1 MPITDKTE
9 IAAVSEH
16 LPSPERSLINTA
28 FFVII
33 PRLKISEQF
42 NIYLVMLSLYNTT
55 VTICM
60 YNFQNFYRYSLWG
73 NKISHPYKGW
83 LIYYIYPILPTS
95 ITPLRRTLMPILS
108 YSILSIVTVSG
119 SKLSNWNLSNSNLSY
134 SKGSTPIC
142 FRTFSGNS

>member
-16 LPSPERSLINTA
+16 LPSHERSLINTA

-55 VTICM
+55 VIICM
-60 YNFQNFYRYSLWG
+60 YNFQNFYRYSFLI
-73 NKISHPYKGW
+73 KKRHLVFKVSFHVYK
-83 LIYYIYPILPTS
+83 LIF
-95 ITPLRRTLMPILS
+95 
-108 YSILSIVTVSG
+108 
-119 SKLSNWNLSNSNLSY
+119 
-134 SKGSTPIC
+134 C
-142 FRTFSGNS
+142 